1 MLTNQPDVLTETA
14 DYEAVFARQRAH
26 APVMALTTADDRL
39 ARIRRLRDWIST
51 HEADIRQ
58 AMYADFRKPPAEVV
72 LTELF
77 GLTGE
82 INHAL
87 KNLRRWMR
95 PQRVPTPLSMMG
107 TSGKIVHEPKGNVL
121 IISPWN
127 YPFVLTVKPLISAI
141 AAGNVV
147 ILKPSELT
155 PHVSA
160 LLKRMVTDLFP
171 VEEVALFE
179 GDATVAQGLLAL
191 PFNHIFFTGSPAI
204 GKVVMA
210 AAAKHLTSVTLELG
224 GKSPAIID
232 ETADLKA
239 TAELLAWGKGI
250 NNGQTCIAPDYVLV
264 QETVKDKFVE
274 AFRVATNAMYNPD
287 GQGVEQ
293 SVSYARIVNRRH
305 FERVKS
311 LLDEA
316 VSGGATVTVG
326 GKHNAGTNFMEP
338 TVVEQVTDG
347 MRIMQEEIFGP
358 LLPVL
363 TWRDRA
369 EVLQTV
375 NSREKPLALYIHS
388 RNRANIDYWLARTSA
403 GDTLINEVMFQFTN
417 VELPFGGVNNSGLG
431 KSNGYFSFQGFS
443 NQRGVMERTLG
454 TMTMMYP
461 PYTGQKTKLIDF
473 IRKYIA

>member
-1 MLTNQPDVLTETA
+1 MLANTFDTLSLTA
-14 DYEAVFARQRAH
+14 DYTAIFARQRAH
-26 APVMALTTADDRL
+26 APVMALTTTEQRV
-39 ARIRRLRDWIST
+39 ARIRKLHDWIKT
-51 HEADIRQ
+51 HEADIMQ
-58 AMYADFRKPPAEVV
+58 AMYADFKKPAAEVV

-82 INHAL
+82 INYAL
-87 KNLRRWMR
+87 KNLRRWMK
-95 PQRVPTPLSMMG
+95 PQRVPTPFGMIG

-127 YPFVLTVKPLISAI
+127 YPFVLTIKPLMSAI

-147 ILKPSELT
+147 MLKPSEMT
-155 PHVSA
+155 PNVSA
-160 LLKRMVTDLFP
+160 LLKRLVTEVFP
-171 VEEVALFE
+171 VEEVVLFE
-179 GDATVAQGLLAL
+179 GDASVAQALLAL

-232 ETADLKA
+232 ETADLTSA
-239 TAELLAWGKGI
+239 AQQLAWGKGV

-264 QETVKDKFVE
+264 HESVKDRFVE
-274 AFRVATNAMYNPD
+274 AFKSATESMYNAD
-287 GQGVEQ
+287 GQGIEQ
-293 SVSYARIVNRRH
+293 SASYARIVNRRH

-311 LLDEA
+311 LLDDA
-316 VSGGATVTVG
+316 VERGATVSTG
-326 GKHNAGTNFMEP
+326 GQMNADTNFIAP
-338 TVVEQVTDG
+338 TVVEHVTDD

-363 TWRDRA
+363 PYHDRDD
-369 EVLQTV
+369 VLQTV

-403 GDTLINEVMFQFTN
+403 GDTVINEVMFQFSN
-417 VELPFGGVNNSGLG
+417 VEMPFGGVNNSGLG

-454 TMTMMYP
+454 TMSMVYP
-461 PYTGQKTKLIDF
+461 PYTKQKASLINF
-473 IRKYIA
+473 FRKYVA

>member
-1 MLTNQPDVLTETA
+1 MLANQPDFLLETA
-14 DYEAVFARQRAH
+14 DYEAVFTRQRAH
-26 APVMALTTADDRL
+26 APIMALTTADERI
-39 ARIRRLRDWIST
+39 ARIRRLRDWITT
-51 HEADIRQ
+51 HEADITQ
-58 AMYADFRKPPAEVV
+58 AMYDDFRKPAAEVV

-82 INHAL
+82 INHAI

-95 PQRVPTPLSMMG
+95 PQRVPTPLGMIGM
-107 TSGKIVHEPKGNVL
+107 SGKIVYEPKGNVL
-121 IISPWN
+121 VISPWN
-127 YPFVLTVKPLISAI
+127 YPFVLTVKPLLSAI

-147 ILKPSELT
+147 MLKPSEMT

-160 LLKRMVTDLFP
+160 LLKRMVSDVFP

-179 GDATVAQGLLAL
+179 GDASVAQSLLAL

-204 GKVVMA
+204 GKVVMT

-224 GKSPAIID
+224 GKSPAIVD

-239 TAELLAWGKGI
+239 TAEQMAWGKGV

-264 QETVKDKFVE
+264 HESVKDAFVT
-274 AFRVATNAMYNPD
+274 AFKTATNAMYNAE

-293 SVSYARIVNRRH
+293 SASYARIVNRRH

-311 LLDEA
+311 LLDDA
-316 VSGGATVTVG
+316 VSRGATVSVG
-326 GKHNAGTNFMEP
+326 GQTNADTNFIEP
-338 TVVEQVTDG
+338 TVVEHVTND

-363 TWRDRA
+363 PFRDRD
-369 EVLQTV
+369 EVLRVV
-375 NSREKPLALYIHS
+375 NSREKPLAMYIHS
-388 RNRANIDYWLARTSA
+388 RDRANIDYWLARTSA
-403 GDTLINEVMFQFTN
+403 GDTLINEQLFQFSN
-417 VELPFGGVNNSGLG
+417 VELPFGGVNNSGMG

-443 NQRGVMERTLG
+443 NQRGVMERKLG
-454 TMTMMYP
+454 TMSMVYP
-461 PYTGQKTKLIDF
+461 PYTDQKAKLINF
-473 IRKYIA
+473 FRKYIA